1 MKERLRKLEALAL
14 TVVMCTSMM
23 QTGVTAAEF
32 GDGENVTVEQQE
44 VFSDSSEDIFYDAE
58 TPDET
63 DIAVSAGNVNEED
76 AENNSSNNNLS
87 DEIPPAEDTIVN
99 VSNAAVDN
107 LVRSVG
113 KNGKV
118 DIAFLIDSTGS
129 MRDEITGVRNNLNK
143 FTEVLQ
149 NAGLDFRI
157 SVIDYKDITD
167 DGDDSTKV
175 LMQDG
180 EKWFTTS
187 EKVASVLDTISVNGG
202 GDNPETVL
210 DAIGLMNT
218 LDFRD
223 DASKFSILLTDAE
236 YKNDNHYGYSD
247 MSAAITALKEK
258 GVSMSVITANSL
270 QSTYATLS
278 EGTDGIFANIYGDF
292 AEELVKLA
300 SYVETVVNPV
310 TFKLSTEVKDHPLT
324 SGYMALTLTAEI
336 SASDKKNT
344 AKNISVQL
352 EIPEGITLDSG
363 VQQTQII
370 ESLAP
375 GETKTLTWAATFP
388 IPNEDTNYEW
398 KVKADCDDFATGVV
412 CQAQDSFSV
421 AGKQESDYKFE
432 FGKDNYS
439 FLNSY
444 SAFGNG
450 KIYVDI
456 TDINA
461 LLADLD
467 NTETLL
473 LADQYAQGT
482 DKVEELKKGNL
493 EKWNGSCYGM
503 ALTAALFKTGI
514 LDSDKY
520 GGTQGTN
527 SIPAIESKSDSLL
540 ESMINIYHISQVF
553 ANGDVDKKGTDKLAD
568 IISTMESISKNI
580 GKKDSRQMPYI
591 VLMYK
596 YKSLKDE
603 KPKSG
608 HAVVCYGVEYG
619 DYSRWWFKKYNKRFL
634 IADPNSSKE
643 EYIYASSDNKDV
655 YFSNGD
661 YNSFGYITDS
671 ISELNKH
678 SYEDAKENYIVRIL
692 AEGMTDYQIKQNRD
706 KSFNVVNGK
715 IEKNNGLEVEN
726 FYTVDQIS
734 DSEFENGS
742 ETGIIQ
748 VKNTGLG
755 NSDFTIV
762 PQNDDNIDATF
773 YFKDYALSVK
783 ADADSAE
790 FGKDGSIELNQAK
803 GEVSLGVTLNNS
815 KFDFVTVSGEAD
827 GTVNIS
833 KDGDSLVIKGDLA
846 DFEIEN
852 LDRDG
857 NTTDFNVEGDKDVKA
872 DLEKDKKDL
881 EVKYDP
887 KGEGNYDT
895 PLENVTHIHDYDVK
909 FVWSGDNCTAQIS
922 CKKTSCEFNKEN
934 KEVPCNISY
943 ETVSGSTC
951 ISEGQG
957 RETAEITYEGKT
969 YSDFRYYS
977 IPASG
982 HSLVEVPAV
991 PATCTE
997 TGLSE
1002 GEKCSVCGTVTKE
1015 QTVIPAKGHDWEED
1029 YRVDKEASC
1038 GEDGSKS
1045 IHCKNCAEVKDKEI
1059 ISSTGEHKYGEI
1071 EIIKEATAVKKGTGR
1086 KTCTVC
1092 GNIENVVIDK
1102 LPATAKLNMKTITL
1116 KVKQSTK
1123 ALKVTGLAKGDRI
1136 KSYTSNNKKVAV
1148 VDKNGKITAK
1158 SVGKAKITVKL
1169 ASGKKVTV
1177 TVKVQ
1182 KTTVKTT
1189 SLTIK
1194 SKAVTVKK
1202 GETYTLKPVIK
1213 PLTSQQK
1220 ITYQSSDNKVA
1231 SISSKGKITAR
1242 KKGIAIITIKSGTK
1256 VIKVKVTVK

>member
-1 MKERLRKLEALAL
+1 MKERLRKLEALDL

-324 SGYMALTLTAEI
+324 SGYMALTLIAEI

-412 CQAQDSFSV
+412 CQAQDKFSV
-421 AGKQESDYKFE
+421 AGKEETSYKYE
-432 FGKDNYS
+432 FGKDNYC
-439 FLNSY
+439 FLNSDT
-444 SAFGNG
+444 AFGRGSYYIAPN
-450 KIYVDI
+450 
-456 TDINA
+456 
-461 LLADLD
+461 DLKAYLD
-467 NTETLL
+467 QLENTEIQQT
-473 LADQYAQGT
+473 AKWFAQNSSI
-482 DKVEELKKGNL
+482 ENLRKGNL
-493 EKWNGSCYGM
+493 KEWTGSCYGM
-503 ALTAALFKTGI
+503 SLSAALFKTGI
-514 LDSDKY
+514 LNTSSYGAETTYRLPELKADS
-520 GGTQGTN
+520 N
-527 SIPAIESKSDSLL
+527 SEL
-540 ESMINIYHISQVF
+540 ESLINMYHISQ
-553 ANGDVDKKGTDKLAD
+553 ASDVAM
-568 IISTMESISKNI
+568 SWESDLSKMIDMAENI
-580 GKKDSRQMPYI
+580 GKTGKRQMPYI
-591 VLMYK
+591 IRM
-596 YKSLKDE
+596 D
-603 KPKSG
+603 G
-608 HAVVCYGVEYG
+608 INGAHAVLCYGIEYG
-619 DYSRWWFKKYNKRFL
+619 KYVGSYDYADYAKRLL
-634 IADPNSSKE
+634 IADPNSDKE
-643 EYIYASSDNKDV
+643 EYIYISKNNEKA
-655 YFSNGD
+655 YFSNG
-661 YNSFGYITDS
+661 SFDTFSYYKANLA
-671 ISELNKH
+671 ELN
-678 SYEDAKENYIVRIL
+678 SYDYEDTVKNYSAKWSAQN
-692 AEGMTDYQIKQNRD
+692 MTDYIIE
-706 KSFNVVNGK
+706 NGK
-715 IEKNNGLEVEN
+715 GKKAVIIANKVVSSDGLDIKSYLPVDGSSSSDEIPIMILQKNE
-726 FYTVDQIS
+726 DS
-734 DSEFENGS
+734 DS
-742 ETGIIQ
+742 
-748 VKNTGLG
+748 
-755 NSDFTIV
+755 SDFTIT
-762 PQNDDNIDATF
+762 PANGDNIDATF
-773 YFKDYALSVK
+773 YIDDYALSVK
-783 ADADSAE
+783 ADASSAE
-790 FGKDGSIELNQAK
+790 FGKDGSIELNQTK

-815 KFDFVTVSGEAD
+815 KLDFVTVSGDAD

-833 KDGDSLVIKGDLA
+833 KDGEALIVKGDLE

-852 LDRDG
+852 QDRAG
-857 NTTDFNVEGDKDVKA
+857 NTTDFNVEGNKDVKVE
-872 DLEKDKKDL
+872 LGEDKKELD
-881 EVKYDP
+881 VKYDP
-887 KGEGNYDT
+887 KGKGNYNT
-895 PLENVTHIHDYDVK
+895 PLENVTHAHDYDVK
-909 FVWSGDNCTAQIS
+909 FVWSGDQCTAQIT
-922 CKKTSCEFNKEN
+922 CKKGSCEFKAEI
-934 KEVPCNISY
+934 PCSISY

-951 ISEGQG
+951 TSEGQG
-957 RETAEITYEGKT
+957 KQIAKVTYDGKAYT
-969 YSDFRYYS
+969 DIRWYS
-977 IPASG
+977 IPADG
-982 HSLVEVPAV
+982 HTAVKVPEI
-991 PATCTE
+991 PATCIE

-1002 GEKCSVCGTVTKE
+1002 GEKCSVCGAVIKE
-1015 QTVIPAKGHDWEED
+1015 QTVIPAKGHEWEEE

-1038 GEDGSKS
+1038 GENGSKS
-1045 IHCKNCAEVKDKEI
+1045 IHCKNCTETKGEEVI
-1059 ISSTGEHKYGEI
+1059 PATGEHEYGEV
-1071 EIIKEATAVKKGTGR
+1071 EIIKEATAVQNGEGQKI
-1086 KTCTVC
+1086 CSVC
-1092 GNIENVVIDK
+1092 GNIDKVVIDK
-1102 LPATAKLNMKTITL
+1102 LPATAKLNMKTVTL

-1123 ALKVTGLAKGDRI
+1123 ALKVTGLAKGDSI

-1158 SVGKAKITVKL
+1158 SVGNAKITIKL
-1169 ASGKKVTV
+1169 ASGKKVSV

-1194 SKAVTVKK
+1194 KKNVALKK
-1202 GETYTLKPVIK
+1202 GQTYTLKPVIK

-1220 ITYQSSDNKVA
+1220 ATYQSSDSKVV
-1231 SISSKGKITAR
+1231 SVSKKGKITAK

>member
-157 SVIDYKDITD
+157 SVIDYKDITA
-167 DGDDSTKV
+167 
-175 LMQDG
+175 DG
-180 EKWFTTS
+180 ENSTRVLTQEGETWFTTS
-187 EKVASVLDTISVNGG
+187 EKVAAVLDTINVDGG
-202 GDNPETVL
+202 GDDPETVL

-223 DASKFSILLTDAE
+223 DASKFSILLTDAG
-236 YKNDNHYGYSD
+236 YKTDNRYGYSD
-247 MSAAITALKEK
+247 MGAAITALKDK
-258 GVSMSVITANSL
+258 GISMSVITANSL
-270 QSTYATLS
+270 QSTYSNLS

-388 IPNEDTNYEW
+388 IPKEDTNYEW

-421 AGKQESDYKFE
+421 AGKQKSDYKFE

-444 SAFGNG
+444 SAFG
-450 KIYVDI
+450 KRPIY
-456 TDINA
+456 IN
-461 LLADLD
+461 LMDLTAYLD
-467 NTETLL
+467 DLNNTEIRQT
-473 LADQYAQGT
+473 ADWYAK
-482 DKVEELKKGNL
+482 DESIENLWKGKL
-493 EKWNGSCYGM
+493 GDWNGSCYGM
-503 ALTAALFKTGI
+503 SLTAALFKTGI
-514 LDSDKY
+514 LDVNSY
-520 GGTQGTN
+520 GASTVYNLPKLDAN
-527 SIPAIESKSDSLL
+527 SNSAL
-540 ESMINIYHISQVF
+540 ESVINLYHISQ
-553 ANGDVDKKGTDKLAD
+553 ASDVA
-568 IISTMESISKNI
+568 MESELEKVGDNNFSAVMAEMVEMADNI
-580 GKKDSRQMPYI
+580 GKKDKKQMPYI
-591 VLMYK
+591 VRLRNA
-596 YKSLKDE
+596 E
-603 KPKSG
+603 GG
-608 HAVVCYGVEYG
+608 HAVVCYGIEYG
-619 DYSRWWFKKYNKRFL
+619 KYDKWFTKYDKRLL
-634 IADPNSSKE
+634 ISDPNSDKE
-643 EYIYASSDNKDV
+643 EYIYISNDNKKA
-655 YFSNGD
+655 YFSNGS
-661 YNSFGYITDS
+661 YNSFGYRRANIA
-671 ISELNKH
+671 ELNSH
-678 SYEDAKENYIVRIL
+678 DYEDVLRNYHAKWMAQRMSNY
-692 AEGMTDYQIKQNRD
+692 AIK
-706 KSFNVVNGK
+706 
-715 IEKNNGLEVEN
+715 EKNGNSAVIIAGKVVSSNGMDIQSYLPDSTTTEGTEGSQNPVMILDNVE
-726 FYTVDQIS
+726 S
-734 DSEFENGS
+734 
-742 ETGIIQ
+742 
-748 VKNTGLG
+748 G
-755 NSDFTIV
+755 NSDFTII
-762 PQNDDNIDATF
+762 PQNDDDIDATF
-773 YFKDYALSVK
+773 YFKDYALSVN
-783 ADADSAE
+783 ADADSVE

-1059 ISSTGEHKYGEI
+1059 ISATGEHKYGEI

>member
-87 DEIPPAEDTIVN
+87 DEIPPAKDTIVN

-129 MRDEITGVRNNLNK
+129 MSDEIAGVRNNLNK

-223 DASKFSILLTDAE
+223 DASKFSILLTDAG

-270 QSTYATLS
+270 QSTYSNLS

-388 IPNEDTNYEW
+388 IPKEDTNYEW

-444 SAFGNG
+444 SAFGKG
-450 KIYVDI
+450 PVYI
-456 TDINA
+456 
-461 LLADLD
+461 DLMD
-467 NTETLL
+467 LTAYLDDLNNTEIRQT
-473 LADQYAQGT
+473 ADWYAK
-482 DKVEELKKGNL
+482 DKSIENLWKGKL
-493 EKWNGSCYGM
+493 GDWGGSCYGM
-503 ALTAALFKTGI
+503 SLTAALFKTGI
-514 LDSDKY
+514 LDVNSY
-520 GGTQGTN
+520 GASTVYNLPKLDAN
-527 SIPAIESKSDSLL
+527 SNSVL
-540 ESMINIYHISQVF
+540 ESVINLYHISQ
-553 ANGDVDKKGTDKLAD
+553 ASDVA
-568 IISTMESISKNI
+568 MESELEKVGDKNFSAVMAEMVEMADNI
-580 GKKDSRQMPYI
+580 GKKDKKQMPYI
-591 VLMYK
+591 VRLR
-596 YKSLKDE
+596 SAE
-603 KPKSG
+603 GG
-608 HAVVCYGVEYG
+608 HAVVCYGIEYG
-619 DYSRWWFKKYNKRFL
+619 KYDKWFTKYDKRLL
-634 IADPNSSKE
+634 ISDPNSDKE
-643 EYIYASSDNKDV
+643 EYIYISNDNKKA
-655 YFSNGD
+655 YFSNGS
-661 YNSFGYITDS
+661 YNSFGYRRANIA
-671 ISELNKH
+671 ELNSH
-678 SYEDAKENYIVRIL
+678 DYEDVLRNYHAKWMAQRMSNYV
-692 AEGMTDYQIKQNRD
+692 IK
-706 KSFNVVNGK
+706 
-715 IEKNNGLEVEN
+715 EKNGNSAVIIAGKVVSSNGMDIQSYLPDSTTTEGTEGSQDPVMILDNVE
-726 FYTVDQIS
+726 S
-734 DSEFENGS
+734 
-742 ETGIIQ
+742 
-748 VKNTGLG
+748 G
-755 NSDFTIV
+755 NSDFTII
-762 PQNDDNIDATF
+762 PQNDDDIDATF

-887 KGEGNYDT
+887 KGEGNYNT
-895 PLENVTHIHDYDVK
+895 PLENVTHTHDYNVK

-982 HSLVEVPAV
+982 HILVEVPAV

-1015 QTVIPAKGHDWEED
+1015 QTVIPARGHDWEED

-1059 ISSTGEHKYGEI
+1059 ISATGEHKYGEI

-1092 GNIENVVIDK
+1092 GNIEKVVIDK

-1158 SVGKAKITVKL
+1158 SAGKAKITVKL